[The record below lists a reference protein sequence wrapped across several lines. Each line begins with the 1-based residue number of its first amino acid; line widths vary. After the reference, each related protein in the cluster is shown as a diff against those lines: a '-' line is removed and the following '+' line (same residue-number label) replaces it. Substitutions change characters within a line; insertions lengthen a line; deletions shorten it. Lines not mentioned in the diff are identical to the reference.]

1 MSKMKELFEQHSLEE
16 GPESPTLEKDMR
28 AQVARLNKQ
37 ITAIQHILEGCK
49 NEK

>member
-1 MSKMKELFEQHSLEE
+1 MGKMKELFEKQSLEV

-28 AQVARLNKQ
+28 AQIVRLNKQ
-37 ITAIQHILEGCK
+37 ITAIQHILEECK